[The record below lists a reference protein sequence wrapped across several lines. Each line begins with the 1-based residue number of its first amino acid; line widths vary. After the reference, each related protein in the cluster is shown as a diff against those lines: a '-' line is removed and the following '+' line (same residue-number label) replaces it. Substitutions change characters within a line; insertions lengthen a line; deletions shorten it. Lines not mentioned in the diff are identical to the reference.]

1 MILLYNKST
10 RRPRVTISDF
20 TNELEQAVES
30 GEWQSGYVA
39 PEDFNTV
46 THRLRYQAKKL
57 GLEIEIRTNKQEG
70 KVSFKCRMKAQT
82 SIS

>member
-1 MILLYNKST
+1 VSYF
-10 RRPRVTISDF
+10 DF
-20 TNELEQAVES
+20 TDDLEQS
-30 GEWQSGYVA
+30 SQTGEWQTGSVPA
-39 PEDFNTV
+39 EDINRV
-46 THRLRYQAKKL
+46 THRLRNQAKKL